1 MLTASTDWGII
12 ASSRQGAGSKLLE
25 SKGEVKVAEGNDDS
39 QDVTAYK
46 EVNVIR
52 TLRSL
57 QSGELDE
64 KLRDKSF
71 AKLSY
76 LVKCPDTQGTE
87 LRD

>member
-1 MLTASTDWGII
+1 MLTTYRDVRIVHLTG
-12 ASSRQGAGSKLLE
+12 RRCE
-25 SKGEVKVAEGNDDS
+25 SNEALKGEVKAAEGNDDS

-71 AKLSY
+71 AK
-76 LVKCPDTQGTE
+76 
-87 LRD
+87 